1 MLTTSVSREGRGWV
15 RVRCE
20 RCRKTMGRGKKEEVR
35 RSKPATALKP
45 LPEPQSQAGHAHEG
59 HAAPPEPSVPPTGGL
74 QISTCHTAQ
83 NQGTQSRAMPAHNSS
98 GEICPLQSPV
108 PQDSSEAPLQP
119 PGRSAVTHRLSRPRG
134 TSPSQGE
141 PPRPNPSLTKRS
153 EAPGEGRCQK
163 YTRQPAA
170 QRVGVDPRAG
180 EHRLCAAEPFI
191 PFGSLSP
198 LTRGGRTR
206 GRIASLLLQVAFS
219 SSASSPELQEGR
231 GAPAGAEDWCP
242 AGTLPAPAPQPPNA
256 PPAAPRDGIG
266 AGILHD
272 NAPVK
277 ARANRGFGRHLRLG
291 QKSFF
296 SGASEHEAGGH
307 GIWAT
312 RRTSKC
318 KAGKSHGVRTP
329 QNKKDKSTGVRTPSA
344 CCEFPW
350 GPRGRT
356 ATPSPAGAPLAEQ
369 DHACCPG
376 FKTLKPSRHPSRG
389 FSPTYTSRLTF
400 P

>member
-1 MLTTSVSREGRGWV
+1 M
-15 RVRCE
+15 
-20 RCRKTMGRGKKEEVR
+20 
-35 RSKPATALKP
+35 
-45 LPEPQSQAGHAHEG
+45 
-59 HAAPPEPSVPPTGGL
+59 
-74 QISTCHTAQ
+74 
-83 NQGTQSRAMPAHNSS
+83 
-98 GEICPLQSPV
+98 
-108 PQDSSEAPLQP
+108 
-119 PGRSAVTHRLSRPRG
+119 
-134 TSPSQGE
+134 
-141 PPRPNPSLTKRS
+141 
-153 EAPGEGRCQK
+153 
-163 YTRQPAA
+163 
-170 QRVGVDPRAG
+170 DPRAG
-180 EHRLCAAEPFI
+180 ECGLCAAEPFV

-206 GRIASLLLQVAFS
+206 GKIASLLLQVAFS

-242 AGTLPAPAPQPPNA
+242 AGTLPAPAPQPPNT

-277 ARANRGFGRHLRLG
+277 AQAHRGFGRHLRLG

-350 GPRGRT
+350 GPRSRT
-356 ATPSPAGAPLAEQ
+356 ATPSAAGAQPAEQ

-389 FSPTYTSRLTF
+389 FSPTLHLPFNLSLGFSPQTKHAALSRAAPSRGGGHRERVLGWVTPAPRGGGGQQLGIPLPVAF
-400 P
+400 MGQGMSQLALQAPI